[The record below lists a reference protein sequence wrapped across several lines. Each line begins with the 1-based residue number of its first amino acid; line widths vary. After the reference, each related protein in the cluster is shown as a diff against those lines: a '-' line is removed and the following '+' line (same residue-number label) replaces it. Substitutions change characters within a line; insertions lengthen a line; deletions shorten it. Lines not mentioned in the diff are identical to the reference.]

1 MKRDAHPGYIT
12 WEEFLE
18 HQERLWHNLQAHGG
32 GERKAGPAREGPALL
47 QGLVLCGKCGRAM
60 TIRYHQRSGR
70 LTPDYVCAKENVEQ
84 AAPKC
89 QAIPGGGIDEAVGRL
104 LVESVTPM
112 ALEVTLQVQDELQA
126 RLTEADRLRQ
136 QHVQRAQYEAE
147 QARLRY
153 MRVDPNN
160 RLVADTLEAL
170 WNEKLRWLTQA
181 KEEYEKQQRLDGAQ
195 ISAEQ
200 RAKIMGLA
208 SDFPRLWNDP
218 KTLDRDRKR
227 MARLLLEDVTLR
239 REHEVLV
246 QIRFKGGATRE
257 LRLPLPQSGWAL
269 RKTKAEI
276 IAEMDRLL
284 EEHTEAPIAHCLN
297 ERGWCSSTGC
307 QFNLRIV
314 NQLRRAHKLKG
325 RRQRLREQGW
335 LTVRETAALL
345 NCPWGNVNHWRKAGL
360 LKATQF
366 CNKND
371 RLYERPPQTVI
382 AQIQSRRRC
391 EHGKTVHSPTPQ
403 SGVV

>member
-1 MKRDAHPGYIT
+1 MRRTNSSVNEDLPAPPVPVMPKTGTLWLCASLRTASTNLLKAGSVALPLDATCAFSNAVMSCANLRKEIEDGD
-12 WEEFLE
+12 
-18 HQERLWHNLQAHGG
+18 QCERLDLIGA
-32 GERKAGPAREGPALL
+32 
-47 QGLVLCGKCGRAM
+47 
-60 TIRYHQRSGR
+60 
-70 LTPDYVCAKENVEQ
+70 
-84 AAPKC
+84 
-89 QAIPGGGIDEAVGRL
+89 
-104 LVESVTPM
+104 
-112 ALEVTLQVQDELQA
+112 EL
-126 RLTEADRLRQ
+126 
-136 QHVQRAQYEAE
+136 
-147 QARLRY
+147 
-153 MRVDPNN
+153 
-160 RLVADTLEAL
+160 
-170 WNEKLRWLTQA
+170 
-181 KEEYEKQQRLDGAQ
+181 
-195 ISAEQ
+195 
-200 RAKIMGLA
+200 
-208 SDFPRLWNDP
+208 
-218 KTLDRDRKR
+218 KR

-257 LRLPLPQSGWAL
+257 LRLPLPKSGWAR

-276 IAEMDRLL
+276 IAEIDRLL
-284 EEHTEAPIAHCLN
+284 EEHTEAQIAHCLN

-371 RLYERPPQTVI
+371 RLYERPPQTVS

-391 EHGKTVHSPTPQ
+391 EPGKIANSPPPQ